1 MKIEKHPAYKYA
13 IDVVNG
19 DIPSNKYI
27 IKTCQHFLDDLKKQK
42 DDGFK
47 YILDMNNVM
56 LITEVTKLIN
66 MASGLKV
73 GATAHDSLVGF
84 QWFFLINAL
93 CWKEKSDL
101 EKRRYEKNI
110 LLIGRKSGKTFL
122 VALTFILLMLTEPK
136 FSEFYSV
143 APNLELSGIVK
154 KEMMQLLDASPA
166 INKRF
171 KVFADRIECELKKS
185 KFKNLATSKNRM
197 DGKHKSVSQ
206 AFLPSLNRAKT
217 VKISCKRQYRANL
230 LF

>member
-1 MKIEKHPAYKYA
+1 MEIKQHPAYQYA
-13 IDVVNG
+13 IDVING

-27 IKTCQHFLDDLKKQK
+27 IKTCQQFLDDLDKQN
-42 DDGFK
+42 DEDFK
-47 YILDMNNVM
+47 YILDMNNVT

-84 QWFFLINAL
+84 QWFFLVNAL
-93 CWKEKSDL
+93 CWKEKRDL

-143 APNLELSGIVK
+143 APDADLSGLVK

-166 INKRF
+166 ISKRF

-197 DGKHKSVSQ
+197 DGRK
-206 AFLPSLNRAKT
+206 
-217 VKISCKRQYRANL
+217 ANVFVADKKL
-230 LF
+230 CPFI